1 MVRSR
6 LAVLLSVV
14 ATVLL
19 PAAAA
24 APAAAAPA
32 AGAPAAGASVAGGDT
47 LRSAAGASCLL
58 GFNTSGRGILTS
70 GRCGPVG
77 ARWYLGATSVGVT
90 STVFAGKDAALISI
104 DNPAVTQLHG
114 VRGGLGLVMITSAAR
129 AYVGQTVGY
138 FSGTSGTRTGR
149 VTALNVTVNYAEGA
163 ITGLDRTNLCASS
176 RDGGSPII
184 AGSVGLSI
192 LSGGSTG
199 CTGGAVYAQP
209 IAPLLAALGRTL
221 F

>member
-19 PAAAA
+19 PTAAA
-24 APAAAAPA
+24 APAALA
-32 AGAPAAGASVAGGDT
+32 AGAPAAGVSVAGGDT

-77 ARWYLGATSVGVT
+77 TRWYLGATSVGVT

-114 VRGGLGLVMITSAAR
+114 VRGGLGLVMVTSAAR

-138 FSGTSGTRTGR
+138 FSGPSGTRTGR
-149 VTALNVTVNYAEGA
+149 VTAVNVTVNYAEGA

-209 IAPLLAALGRTL
+209 ITPLLATLGRTL